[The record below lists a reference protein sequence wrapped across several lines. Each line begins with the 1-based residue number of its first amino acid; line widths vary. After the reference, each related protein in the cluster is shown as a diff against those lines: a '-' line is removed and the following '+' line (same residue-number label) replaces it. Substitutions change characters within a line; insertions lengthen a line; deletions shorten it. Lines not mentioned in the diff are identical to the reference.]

1 MLDPSNT
8 SNGDDLEKLSLLA
21 KAVKVVQ
28 EAANEGYKTIKDTI
42 NDLVDELD
50 ASNASL
56 TAVFGQTQKSVA
68 ALRQEIA
75 VSIPGIIGMG
85 GEAKDAYNI
94 QESIA
99 KQLQTN
105 VITSAE
111 VAEQLYAGGKVLGFS
126 VEQSG
131 RVVANFQNAG
141 IQTGQMVKDLQST
154 ADIARKVGVNTS
166 AVFELVEQNL
176 NQINRYGFQDGVN
189 GLARMS
195 AQAAGLRIRMSETF
209 DFADKVFNPE
219 GAIDMVATFQRL
231 GVAAGDLADPFR
243 LMYLASEDVE
253 ELQNQV
259 VNMTEKFV
267 QFDEKNGRFK
277 VLPNAKRDLIELQ
290 KATGYQY
297 DELVKMGEGAA
308 KLQLLQKDFKIG
320 GFDKESQ
327 QFIANVAE
335 YSKEKGGFTVKLG
348 VGNEKLVSELNV
360 DDYSKLKEYNKPEKL
375 ENLAKD
381 QLSTQQSIEAMLR
394 KFIYGAAAPVAG
406 SRFPSDVKDIERAI
420 GLAGQKESDRLM
432 GNTRN
437 TIKTIDSGYKN
448 ISGAAVGAFE
458 GKFSMN
464 DFQKLY
470 EESTETVFNN
480 LAKFGQT
487 LESMS
492 LSDIK
497 PFISDSNLLAK
508 SLGAGADA
516 VGRFADKLDNAFATG
531 KPITN
536 NPLNSNTP
544 NPTPQNYTLN
554 GGVKVDVDV
563 NGLDK
568 NISPELYQ
576 KMMDAISKAVK
587 DAIEKALPQGQY
599 GNVPSKLPG

>member
-1 MLDPSNT
+1 
-8 SNGDDLEKLSLLA
+8 
-21 KAVKVVQ
+21 
-28 EAANEGYKTIKDTI
+28 
-42 NDLVDELD
+42 
-50 ASNASL
+50 
-56 TAVFGQTQKSVA
+56 
-68 ALRQEIA
+68 
-75 VSIPGIIGMG
+75 
-85 GEAKDAYNI
+85 
-94 QESIA
+94 
-99 KQLQTN
+99 
-105 VITSAE
+105 
-111 VAEQLYAGGKVLGFS
+111 
-126 VEQSG
+126 
-131 RVVANFQNAG
+131 
-141 IQTGQMVKDLQST
+141 
-154 ADIARKVGVNTS
+154 
-166 AVFELVEQNL
+166 
-176 NQINRYGFQDGVN
+176 
-189 GLARMS
+189 MS

-277 VLPNAKRDLIELQ
+277 VLPNAKRDLMELQ

-308 KLQLLQKDFKIG
+308 KLQLLQKDFKVG

-327 QFIANVAE
+327 QFIANVAQ

-348 VGNEKLVSELNV
+348 VGDEKLISELNV
-360 DDYSKLKEYNKPEKL
+360 DDFSKIEEYNKPKKL
-375 ENLAKD
+375 EDLARE
-381 QLSTQQSIEAMLR
+381 QLNTQETIASMLKTLVYR
-394 KFIYGAAAPVAG
+394 AAAPVAG
-406 SRFPSDVKDIERAI
+406 SRFPADVKDMERAI
-420 GLAGQKESDRLM
+420 GLAGTKEIDKLL

-448 ISGAAVGAFE
+448 LSGAAIGAFE
-458 GKFSMN
+458 GKLSMN
-464 DFQKLY
+464 DFKKLY
-470 EESTETVFNN
+470 EESSQTVFSN
-480 LAKFGQT
+480 LEKFGQT

-516 VGRFADKLDNAFATG
+516 VIKFTDKLNNAFATG
-531 KPITN
+531 KPLRNTN
-536 NPLNSNTP
+536 LGTNTTP
-544 NPTPQNYTLN
+544 DKPQNYTLN

-568 NISPELYQ
+568 NISPDLYQ

-587 DAIEKALPQGQY
+587 EAIEKALPQGQY
-599 GNVPSKLPG
+599 GNVPSSVPR